1 MMRKILHV
9 DLDAFFAAVE
19 EMDNN
24 ELIGKPVIVGGTG
37 DRGVVSTCNYK
48 AREFGVHSA
57 MAGFIAKKQ
66 CPDGIFIKPRM
77 SRYLEVS
84 RQVFDI
90 IYSIT
95 DQIQQVSIDEA
106 YIEVT
111 DLYQNPMYIA
121 KLIKKR
127 VLKEVGITISVGIS
141 YNKFLAKLASDWN
154 KPDGIKVITEDMIPD
169 ILRPLNVGKIHGI
182 GKKSVQKLNSL
193 GIFYVDDL
201 LNYSKSNLKSFLGNM
216 GVDIYDRIRGIDNR
230 SLKEEVKN
238 KSYGTESTLKKD
250 TRNKEK
256 LYEIL
261 KNMMESIFDGL
272 DKKNRV
278 AKTISIKIKFNDFS
292 VITRS
297 KTLDH
302 YLFNLNDY
310 QILVERIFNEIDI
323 KKNVRLIGISVSNID
338 EKENEQLNIFN
349 EMN

>member
-1 MMRKILHV
+1 MRKILHV
-9 DLDAFFAAVE
+9 DLDAFFASVE
-19 EMDNN
+19 ELDNK

-37 DRGVVSTCNYK
+37 DRGVVSTCNYI
-48 AREFGVHSA
+48 AREYGVHSA
-57 MAGFIAKKQ
+57 MAGFIAKKL
-66 CPDGIFIKPRM
+66 CPEGIFIKPRM
-77 SRYLEVS
+77 KRYSEIS
-84 RQVFDI
+84 NQVFDI

-95 DQIQQVSIDEA
+95 DQVQRVSIDEA
-106 YIEVT
+106 YIEIT
-111 DLYQNPMYIA
+111 DLYQNEMYIA

-154 KPDGIKVITEDMIPD
+154 KPDGIKVITENMVPD
-169 ILRPLNVGKIHGI
+169 ILKPLKVGKIHGI
-182 GKKSVQKLNSL
+182 GKKSVQKLNSV

-201 LNYSKSNLKSFLGNM
+201 LNYSKSNLKSFLGNI
-216 GVDIYDRIRGIDNR
+216 GEDIYDRIRGIDNR

-250 TRNKEK
+250 TRNREK

-261 KNMMESIFDGL
+261 ENMMENIFYGL

-310 QILVERIFNEIDI
+310 QMLLNRIFNEIEI

-338 EKENEQLNIFN
+338 EKENEQLNIFSS
-349 EMN
+349 MN

>member
-1 MMRKILHV
+1 MRLAI
-9 DLDAFFAAVE
+9 
-19 EMDNN
+19 
-24 ELIGKPVIVGGTG
+24 
-37 DRGVVSTCNYK
+37 
-48 AREFGVHSA
+48 
-57 MAGFIAKKQ
+57 KKL
-66 CPDGIFIKPRM
+66 CPEGIFIKPRM
-77 SRYLEVS
+77 KRYSEIS
-84 RQVFDI
+84 NQVFDI

-95 DQIQQVSIDEA
+95 DQVQRVSIDEA
-106 YIEVT
+106 YIEIT
-111 DLYQNPMYIA
+111 DLYQNEMYIA

-154 KPDGIKVITEDMIPD
+154 KPDGIKVITENMVPD
-169 ILRPLNVGKIHGI
+169 ILKPLKVGKIHGI
-182 GKKSVQKLNSL
+182 GKKSVQKLNSV

-201 LNYSKSNLKSFLGNM
+201 LNYSKSNLKSFLGNI
-216 GVDIYDRIRGIDNR
+216 GEDIYDRIRGIDNR

-250 TRNKEK
+250 TRNREK

-261 KNMMESIFDGL
+261 ENMMENIFYGL

-302 YLFNLNDY
+302 N
-310 QILVERIFNEIDI
+310 
-323 KKNVRLIGISVSNID
+323 
-338 EKENEQLNIFN
+338 
-349 EMN
+349 